1 MFCFLVVEWGQGFN
15 FNLSNFSEK
24 EIEDVLCQHSKN
36 APCSHFLSGR
46 CYPRSNRSNDAI
58 RNANLGL
65 LREACCLTSS
75 SSSGTSS
82 TVGAR
87 LQLQSRSNSQ
97 RREERVDLSGRN
109 AVVTFDL
116 RCANNRSQR
125 TPAANNAIRPHIRS
139 SILKREKSM

>member
-46 CYPRSNRSNDAI
+46 CYPRSNRSN
-58 RNANLGL
+58 NANLGL

-116 RCANNRSQR
+116 RCANDRSQR
-125 TPAANNAIRPHIRS
+125 TPAANNALRPHIRS

>member
-1 MFCFLVVEWGQGFN
+1 MKLFGIFCIKNHFY
-15 FNLSNFSEK
+15 SEK
-24 EIEDVLCQHSKN
+24 EIEEVLCQHSKI

-46 CYPRSNRSNDAI
+46 CYPRSNRSTDTM

-65 LREACCLTSS
+65 LREACCLSTSS
-75 SSSGTSS
+75 SSGNSS
-82 TVGAR
+82 IVSAR
-87 LQLQSRSNSQ
+87 QNSRANSQ
-97 RREERVDLSGRN
+97 KKEEKVDLSGRN

-125 TPAANNAIRPHIRS
+125 TPANNALRPHTRS

>member
-1 MFCFLVVEWGQGFN
+1 MSHLYYITMFG
-15 FNLSNFSEK
+15 SYFSEK
-24 EIEDVLCQHSKN
+24 EIEEVLCQHSKI

-82 TVGAR
+82 TVGVR
-87 LQLQSRSNSQ
+87 LQSRANSQ

-109 AVVTFDL
+109 AAVVTFDL

-125 TPAANNAIRPHIRS
+125 TPANNALRPLTRS